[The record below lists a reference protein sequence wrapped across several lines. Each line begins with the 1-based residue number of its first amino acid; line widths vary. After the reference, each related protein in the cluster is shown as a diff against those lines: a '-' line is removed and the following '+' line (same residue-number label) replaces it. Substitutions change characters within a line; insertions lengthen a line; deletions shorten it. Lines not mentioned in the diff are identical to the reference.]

1 MSETIATLQQIQDK
15 IMAIQ
20 ERMAEQK
27 ALLRAMEQEKEE
39 LELRL
44 TEAEE
49 SLQQQNQAIVSAE
62 AELETLRA
70 ENAQAAEQAK
80 QQEEVKYQINELL
93 KEVDR
98 CIALMQN
105 EIKDEVVD
113 ANID

>member
-15 IMAIQ
+15 IIAIQ

-27 ALLRAMEQEKEE
+27 ALLRSMEQEKEE

-44 TEAEE
+44 AEAEE

>member
-15 IMAIQ
+15 IVAIQ

-27 ALLRAMEQEKEE
+27 ALLRSMEQEKEE

-44 TEAEE
+44 TEAEQ

-62 AELETLRA
+62 AEIEKLRA

-105 EIKDEVVD
+105 EVKEEIVD
-113 ANID
+113 VNTD

>member
-15 IMAIQ
+15 IIAIQ

-27 ALLRAMEQEKEE
+27 ALLRSMEQEKEE

-44 TEAEE
+44 TEAEQ
-49 SLQQQNQAIVSAE
+49 SLQQQKNAIVSAE
-62 AELETLRA
+62 AEIETLRA
-70 ENAQAAEQAK
+70 ANAQASEQVK

-105 EIKDEVVD
+105 EVKEAVADVNLD
-113 ANID
+113 

>member
-15 IMAIQ
+15 IIAIQ

-27 ALLRAMEQEKEE
+27 ALLRSMEQEKEE

>member
-15 IMAIQ
+15 IIAIQ

-27 ALLRAMEQEKEE
+27 SLLRTMEQEKEE
-39 LELRL
+39 LEIRL
-44 TEAEE
+44 AEAEQ
-49 SLQQQNQAIVSAE
+49 SLQQQNATILHAE
-62 AELETLRA
+62 SEMEALRA
-70 ENAQAAEQAK
+70 ENAQAAEQSK

-105 EIKDEVVD
+105 EAKAIPVD
-113 ANID
+113 ANVE

>member
-1 MSETIATLQQIQDK
+1 MSETIATLHQIQDK
-15 IMAIQ
+15 IIAIQ

-27 ALLRAMEQEKEE
+27 ALLRSMEQEKEE

-49 SLQQQNQAIVSAE
+49 SLQQQNQAIMSAE

-70 ENAQAAEQAK
+70 ENAQATEQAK